1 MEHDYFALNFLEVIE
16 DKLLPLFEYI
26 ANPSSIDF
34 DDDIIFCLCS
44 LMKKSRLVSPS
55 LRKIFPFL
63 SEFLTKYKGVF
74 GHLLQALNL
83 YIVYGKDF
91 FVESAQNLGLLFEMA
106 SASLFKKDPPILLS
120 NNAEGALLLHM
131 VFQNLDGELI
141 KQGLGDILTNAQSRI
156 RDKPM
161 SPTFQRVL
169 QEVFL
174 SAMILDVNLT
184 VEFLK
189 QSGYLASFFTTV
201 FREWRQMRNSYERKL
216 FALAMSNLIFHGS
229 NFPEEI

>member
-1 MEHDYFALNFLEVIE
+1 
-16 DKLLPLFEYI
+16 
-26 ANPSSIDF
+26 
-34 DDDIIFCLCS
+34 
-44 LMKKSRLVSPS
+44 
-55 LRKIFPFL
+55 
-63 SEFLTKYKGVF
+63 
-74 GHLLQALNL
+74 
-83 YIVYGKDF
+83 
-91 FVESAQNLGLLFEMA
+91 
-106 SASLFKKDPPILLS
+106 
-120 NNAEGALLLHM
+120 
-131 VFQNLDGELI
+131 
-141 KQGLGDILTNAQSRI
+141 
-156 RDKPM
+156 M

-189 QSGYLASFFTTV
+189 QSGYLASFFATV